1 MRTKGG
7 TPFRGKDKKL
17 KEREDE
23 REWEREQQGQLFVGM
38 EDRRMRS
45 EAGP

>member
-1 MRTKGG
+1 MRTKGDI
-7 TPFRGKDKKL
+7 PFKGKGNKL
-17 KEREDE
+17 KERERGGENSRDNV
-23 REWEREQQGQLFVGM
+23 FVGM

>member
-7 TPFRGKDKKL
+7 IPFKGKDKKL
-17 KEREDE
+17 KEGE
-23 REWEREQQGQLFVGM
+23 RENSRDNVFVGM

-45 EAGP
+45 ETGP